1 MAYARRG
8 KKSYK
13 KRKSY
18 RRSYRRKSKLA
29 KTVKRI
35 VKRAVSKEVETKV
48 VYDLR
53 EDVDLAAPLGGLF
66 SSECTVKILKGLGG
80 RHRLGREI
88 TLSGMRFKHIIK
100 ANTGVGPIYVR
111 WCIMEHIGKNPLT
124 DTPFIGTDR
133 EELGMTFMG
142 GAPAVFSQINTKK
155 WRYLMGDSYK
165 LLPDQAQPVLTAID
179 AYERQSDF
187 SRFTGGP
194 VIVHK
199 DKQKRFRKKIF
210 YPETERQVDSSGKD
224 YWPQVEAERPIY
236 LFAFARCMDNEQ
248 TENVVGATMH
258 YELQMHYKDA

>member
-165 LLPDQAQPVLTAID
+165 LLPDNVRGHTD
-179 AYERQSDF
+179 DF
-187 SRFTGGP
+187 GDRWTGGT
-194 VIVHK
+194 IIAHK
-199 DKQKRFRKKIF
+199 DVTKRMRKKIF
-210 YPETERQVDSSGKD
+210 YPEVERQVDSSGMD